1 MKIIHTADLHLDSKI
16 DSLPSDK
23 RRIRR
28 EEVIRSFERMADY
41 ATNNGVKA
49 VIIAGDMFDTSRVSL
64 KTKARVLQAISSNST
79 VDFLYLSGNHDD
91 ENFISDTNEIPSN
104 LKIFSDKWD
113 CVEYE
118 NVCIYGRKIVGA
130 DMKMVYDTFFANP
143 EKINIVAMHGQVVG
157 YKSAEVVET
166 ISIPSLKEKN
176 IDYLALGH
184 IHGYS
189 EGVIDNRGV
198 YVYSGCLEGRGFD
211 ELGEKGFV
219 LINVEDNKLTY
230 ERVDFSCR
238 NFYEYS
244 FDVSGKSN
252 WYETRAQLIAE
263 ATSRF
268 SKDSLLKVILTGERG
283 TDFDIDIVNLVSMLN
298 ENFFFAK
305 VYDRTI
311 IKVDI
316 SQYETDKSVRGE
328 FVKAVWDSNLSEE
341 MKGKVIMCGLN
352 ALKGEDI

>member
-1 MKIIHTADLHLDSKI
+1 MKFIHTADLHLDSKI
-16 DSLPSDK
+16 DSLPLEKSK
-23 RRIRR
+23 IRK
-28 EEVIRSFERMADY
+28 EEVVRAFERLVEY
-41 ATNNGVKA
+41 ATANYVRA
-49 VIIAGDMFDTSRVSL
+49 VIIAGDMFDTSRVTQ
-64 KTKARVLQAISSNST
+64 KTKARVLHAIKSNST
-79 VDFLYLSGNHDD
+79 VDFLYLSGNHDED
-91 ENFISDTNEIPSN
+91 NFIQEIEDIPKN
-104 LKIFSDKWD
+104 LKIFGDEWTSF
-113 CVEYE
+113 EYE
-118 NVCIYGRKIVGA
+118 NTVITGRKVVGA
-130 DMKMVYDTFFANP
+130 NMRMVYDTLSLDAD
-143 EKINIVAMHGQVVG
+143 KVNIAILHGQVVG
-157 YKSAEVVET
+157 YKSTDNVET

-189 EGVIDNRGV
+189 EGVIDNRGM

-298 ENFFFAK
+298 EKFFFAK